1 MSTEIFIAVLGA
13 ALLHASWNALVKFG
27 TDRLVAIS
35 LMAIFF
41 RRHLTLRHFLCRF
54 TLYQRAPLVASVS
67 RFSHRVLS
75 LSQ

>member
-35 LMAIFF
+35 LMAIF
-41 RRHLTLRHFLCRF
+41 
-54 TLYQRAPLVASVS
+54 PASS
-67 RFSHRVLS
+67 HSSAFSL
-75 LSQ
+75 

>member
-35 LMAIFF
+35 LMAIFSG
-41 RRHLTLRHFLCRF
+41 
-54 TLYQRAPLVASVS
+54 VI
-67 RFSHRVLS
+67 S
-75 LSQ
+75 LFGIFFVGLPSLNALP